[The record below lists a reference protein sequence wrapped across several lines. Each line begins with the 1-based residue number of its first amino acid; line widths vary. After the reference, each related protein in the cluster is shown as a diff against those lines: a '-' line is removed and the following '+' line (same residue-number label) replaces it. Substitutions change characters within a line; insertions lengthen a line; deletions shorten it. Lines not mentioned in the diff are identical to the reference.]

1 MNSGSSY
8 YTACN
13 KGHFN
18 MFSSIDQPMGS
29 EENNVK
35 QFQVLYYSI
44 TLIIGKQYQHCKAIA

>member
-1 MNSGSSY
+1 
-8 YTACN
+8 
-13 KGHFN
+13 

-29 EENNVK
+29 EENNLK